1 MTDEERDNKIN
12 AIYNVLMGVDG
23 YPGLAKRFEELASS
37 HYRLKRLAYSVFFF
51 LLGSGVLGGSAIAL
65 VQAIKSSS

>member
-1 MTDEERDNKIN
+1 MNDEDRDDKIN

-37 HYRLKRLAYSVFFF
+37 HYRLKRLVYSTFAF
-51 LLGSGVLGGSAIAL
+51 LAGSGVLGGSILAI
-65 VQAIKSSS
+65 VQTIKQ